1 MRRSFHYSLGLLA
14 SFFLLLIPALGRA
27 QSSLPKELKGLDEF
41 VEMRMKEWNVPGIAI
56 AVVRDSQVVLTKGY
70 GWANVEGKQRVDA
83 GTLFAIGSSSKA
95 FTATGVM
102 QLVDEGKVDLDEPV
116 ITYVPNLRLYNDEL
130 TNNLTV
136 RDLLCHRSGLP
147 RHDVAWYGSGS
158 TREELIAKM
167 AYLEP
172 NAQLRETWQ
181 YQNLMFMAAGYLIEQ
196 VTGQSWEAY
205 TQKHLFDPLQ
215 MSNSNFSVIDLQK
228 TANRAWPYQEEE
240 GEVKVMEY
248 RNIDAIGPAG
258 SINSNATEMANWL
271 ILQLNEGR
279 FQGKQVIS
287 GTSLHETHK
296 PQMVMPGDMTTDE
309 IFYSSYG
316 LGWMI
321 TSYRGHLRVEH
332 GGNIDGFSASVC
344 VMPRDGIGIVVL
356 TNMNGT
362 ALTGVIRNY
371 IVDKMLD
378 LEVHDW
384 NTELLE
390 QRNKAREA
398 SLLAT
403 EEEED
408 LARVNGTAP
417 SHAPADYVGLYR
429 HPGYGQIEVRQK
441 NDGSLEIGLN
451 ELGFSDLVHYH
462 YDVFKVESAFGQ
474 LKFQFAYDLRG
485 KISQLSSRLEP
496 SLDAPIVFEKLA
508 PELALSIEALKIY
521 EGDYEVMGVTAE
533 VRLHDDV
540 LELTV
545 PGQPTYTL
553 VATKEHEFDLK
564 DIEGYSVVFGLE
576 DGAVTSMS
584 FIQPNGTF
592 KATKK

>member
-1 MRRSFHYSLGLLA
+1 
-14 SFFLLLIPALGRA
+14 
-27 QSSLPKELKGLDEF
+27 
-41 VEMRMKEWNVPGIAI
+41 MRMKEWNVPGVAI

-181 YQNLMFMAAGYLIEQ
+181 YQNFMFMAAGYLIEQ

-441 NDGSLEIGLN
+441 DDGSLEIGLN

-496 SLDAPIVFEKLA
+496 SLDAPI
-508 PELALSIEALKIY
+508 
-521 EGDYEVMGVTAE
+521 
-533 VRLHDDV
+533 
-540 LELTV
+540 
-545 PGQPTYTL
+545 
-553 VATKEHEFDLK
+553 
-564 DIEGYSVVFGLE
+564 
-576 DGAVTSMS
+576 
-584 FIQPNGTF
+584 
-592 KATKK
+592 

>member
-1 MRRSFHYSLGLLA
+1 
-14 SFFLLLIPALGRA
+14 LLLIPALGRA

-41 VEMRMKEWNVPGIAI
+41 VEMRMKEWNVPGVAI

-181 YQNLMFMAAGYLIEQ
+181 YQNFMFMAAGYLIEQ

-258 SINSNATEMANWL
+258 SINSNATDMANWL

-441 NDGSLEIGLN
+441 DDGSLEIGLN

>member
-41 VEMRMKEWNVPGIAI
+41 VEMRMEEWNVPGIAI

-181 YQNLMFMAAGYLIEQ
+181 YQNFMFMAAGYLIEQ

-215 MSNSNFSVIDLQK
+215 MPNSNFSVIDLQK

-403 EEEED
+403 EEEDD

-441 NDGSLEIGLN
+441 DDGSLEIGLN

>member
-70 GWANVEGKQRVDA
+70 GWANVEEKQRVDA

-102 QLVDEGKVDLDEPV
+102 QLVDEDKVDLDEPV
-116 ITYVPNLRLYNDEL
+116 ITYVPDFKLYNDEL
-130 TNNLTV
+130 TKNLTV

-215 MSNSNFSVIDLQK
+215 MPNSNFSVIDLQK

-258 SINSNATEMANWL
+258 SINSNATDMANWL

-441 NDGSLEIGLN
+441 DDGSLEIGLN

>member
-181 YQNLMFMAAGYLIEQ
+181 YQNFMFMAAGYLIEQ

>member
-1 MRRSFHYSLGLLA
+1 MRRSVPYSLGLLA

-70 GWANVEGKQRVDA
+70 GWANVEEKQRVDA

-441 NDGSLEIGLN
+441 DDGSLEIGLN

>member
-1 MRRSFHYSLGLLA
+1 MRRSVPYSLGLLA

-41 VEMRMKEWNVPGIAI
+41 VEMRMKEWNVPGVAI

-181 YQNLMFMAAGYLIEQ
+181 YQNFMFMAAGYLIEQ

-258 SINSNATEMANWL
+258 SINSNATDMANWL

-344 VMPRDGIGIVVL
+344 VMPRDGIGVVVL

-441 NDGSLEIGLN
+441 DDGSLEIGLN

>member
-41 VEMRMKEWNVPGIAI
+41 VEMRMKEWNVPGVAI

-102 QLVDEGKVDLDEPV
+102 QLVDEDKVDLDEPV
-116 ITYVPNLRLYNDEL
+116 ITYVPDFKLYNDEL
-130 TNNLTV
+130 TKNLTV

-181 YQNLMFMAAGYLIEQ
+181 YQNFMFMAAGYLIEQ

-258 SINSNATEMANWL
+258 SINSNATDMANWL

-403 EEEED
+403 EEEDD

-441 NDGSLEIGLN
+441 DDGSLEIGLN

>member
-1 MRRSFHYSLGLLA
+1 MRRSVPYSLGLLA

-41 VEMRMKEWNVPGIAI
+41 VEMRMEEWNVPGIAI

-70 GWANVEGKQRVDA
+70 GWANVEEKQRVDA

-102 QLVDEGKVDLDEPV
+102 QLVDEDKVDLDEPV
-116 ITYVPNLRLYNDEL
+116 ITYVPDFKLYNDEL
-130 TNNLTV
+130 TKNLTV

-258 SINSNATEMANWL
+258 SINSNATDMANWL

-441 NDGSLEIGLN
+441 DDGSLEIGLN

>member
-1 MRRSFHYSLGLLA
+1 MRRSVPYSLGLLA

-41 VEMRMKEWNVPGIAI
+41 VEMRMKEWNVPGVAI

-70 GWANVEGKQRVDA
+70 GWANVEEKQRVDA

-181 YQNLMFMAAGYLIEQ
+181 YQNFMFMAAGYLIEQ

-258 SINSNATEMANWL
+258 SINSNATDMANWL

-441 NDGSLEIGLN
+441 DDGSLEIGLN

>member
-1 MRRSFHYSLGLLA
+1 MRRSVPYSLGLLA

-41 VEMRMKEWNVPGIAI
+41 VEMRMKEWNVPGVAI

-102 QLVDEGKVDLDEPV
+102 QLVDEDKVDLDEPV
-116 ITYVPNLRLYNDEL
+116 ITYVPDFKLYNDEL
-130 TNNLTV
+130 TKNLTV

-181 YQNLMFMAAGYLIEQ
+181 YQNFMFMAAGYLIEQ

-258 SINSNATEMANWL
+258 SINSNATDMANWL

-441 NDGSLEIGLN
+441 DDGSLEIGLN

>member
-1 MRRSFHYSLGLLA
+1 MRRSVPYSLGLLA

-70 GWANVEGKQRVDA
+70 GWANVEEKQRVDA

-102 QLVDEGKVDLDEPV
+102 QLVDEDKVDLDEPV
-116 ITYVPNLRLYNDEL
+116 ITYVPDFKLYNDEL
-130 TNNLTV
+130 TKNLTV

-181 YQNLMFMAAGYLIEQ
+181 YQNFMFMAAGYLIEQ

-441 NDGSLEIGLN
+441 DDGSLEIGLN

>member
-41 VEMRMKEWNVPGIAI
+41 VEMRMKEWNVPGVAI

-181 YQNLMFMAAGYLIEQ
+181 YQNFMFMAAGYLIEQ

-215 MSNSNFSVIDLQK
+215 MPNSNFSVIDLQK

-441 NDGSLEIGLN
+441 DDGSLEIGLN

>member
-41 VEMRMKEWNVPGIAI
+41 VEMRMKEWNVPGVAI

-181 YQNLMFMAAGYLIEQ
+181 YQNFMFMAAGYLIEQ

-441 NDGSLEIGLN
+441 DDGSLEIGLN

>member
-41 VEMRMKEWNVPGIAI
+41 VEMRMKEWNVPGVAI

-102 QLVDEGKVDLDEPV
+102 QLVDEDKVDLDEPV
-116 ITYVPNLRLYNDEL
+116 ITYVPDFKLYNDEL
-130 TNNLTV
+130 TKNLTV

-181 YQNLMFMAAGYLIEQ
+181 YQNFMFMAAGYLIEQ

-258 SINSNATEMANWL
+258 SINSNATDMANWL

-441 NDGSLEIGLN
+441 DDGSLEIGLN

>member
-41 VEMRMKEWNVPGIAI
+41 VEMRMKEWNVPGVAI

-181 YQNLMFMAAGYLIEQ
+181 YQNFMFMAAGYLIEQ

-215 MSNSNFSVIDLQK
+215 MPNSNFSVIDLQK

-403 EEEED
+403 EEEDD

-441 NDGSLEIGLN
+441 DDGSLEIGLN

>member
-1 MRRSFHYSLGLLA
+1 MRRSVPYSLGLLA

-41 VEMRMKEWNVPGIAI
+41 VEMRMKEWNVPGVAI

-102 QLVDEGKVDLDEPV
+102 QLVDEDKVDLDEPV

-181 YQNLMFMAAGYLIEQ
+181 YQNFMFMAAGYLIEQ

-344 VMPRDGIGIVVL
+344 VMPRDGIGVVVL

-441 NDGSLEIGLN
+441 DDGSLEIGLN

>member
-1 MRRSFHYSLGLLA
+1 MRRSVPYSLGLLA

-70 GWANVEGKQRVDA
+70 GWANVEEKQRVDA

-181 YQNLMFMAAGYLIEQ
+181 YQNFMFMAAGYLIEQ

-441 NDGSLEIGLN
+441 DDGSLEIGLN

-485 KISQLSSRLEP
+485 KITQLSSRLEP

>member
-1 MRRSFHYSLGLLA
+1 MRRSVPYSLGLLA

-41 VEMRMKEWNVPGIAI
+41 VEMRMKEWNVPGVAI

-181 YQNLMFMAAGYLIEQ
+181 YQNFMFMAAGYLIEQ

-441 NDGSLEIGLN
+441 DDGSLEIGLN

>member
-41 VEMRMKEWNVPGIAI
+41 VEMRMEEWNVPGIAI

-181 YQNLMFMAAGYLIEQ
+181 YQNFMFMAAGYLIEQ

-215 MSNSNFSVIDLQK
+215 MPNSNFSVIDLQK

-441 NDGSLEIGLN
+441 DDGSLEIGLN

>member
-41 VEMRMKEWNVPGIAI
+41 VEMRMKEWNVPGVAI

-116 ITYVPNLRLYNDEL
+116 ITYVPDFKLYNDEL
-130 TNNLTV
+130 TKNLTV

-181 YQNLMFMAAGYLIEQ
+181 YQNFMFMAAGYLIEQ

-441 NDGSLEIGLN
+441 DDGSLEIGLN

>member
-1 MRRSFHYSLGLLA
+1 MRRSVPYSLGLLA

-41 VEMRMKEWNVPGIAI
+41 VEMRMEEWNVPGIAI

-102 QLVDEGKVDLDEPV
+102 QLVDEDKVDLDEPV
-116 ITYVPNLRLYNDEL
+116 ITYVPDFKLYNDEL
-130 TNNLTV
+130 TKNLTV

-215 MSNSNFSVIDLQK
+215 MPNSNFSVIDLQK

-258 SINSNATEMANWL
+258 SINSNATDMANWL

-441 NDGSLEIGLN
+441 DDGSLEIGLN

>member
-41 VEMRMKEWNVPGIAI
+41 VEMRMKEWNVPGVAI

-102 QLVDEGKVDLDEPV
+102 QLVDEDKVDLDEPV
-116 ITYVPNLRLYNDEL
+116 ITYVPDFKLYNDEL
-130 TNNLTV
+130 TKNLTV

-441 NDGSLEIGLN
+441 DDGSLEIGLN

-485 KISQLSSRLEP
+485 KITQLSSRLEP

>member
-1 MRRSFHYSLGLLA
+1 MRRSVPYSLGLLA

-41 VEMRMKEWNVPGIAI
+41 VEVRMKEWNVPGVAI

-181 YQNLMFMAAGYLIEQ
+181 YQNFMFMAAGYLIEQ

-441 NDGSLEIGLN
+441 DDGSLEIGLN

>member
-1 MRRSFHYSLGLLA
+1 MRRSVPYSLGLLA

-41 VEMRMKEWNVPGIAI
+41 VEMRMKEWNVPGVAI

-441 NDGSLEIGLN
+441 DDGSLEIGLN

>member
-41 VEMRMKEWNVPGIAI
+41 VEMRMKEWNVPGVAI

-102 QLVDEGKVDLDEPV
+102 QLVDEDKVDLDEPV
-116 ITYVPNLRLYNDEL
+116 ITYVPDFKLYNDEL
-130 TNNLTV
+130 TKNLTV

-441 NDGSLEIGLN
+441 DDGSLEIGLN